1 MTFILTVIF
10 LAVLA
15 GALLTYQQWEDRG
28 QPAIQRQLAKL
39 WVGISLLAII
49 LIGLTATSTG
59 LFAWY
64 LYHRLAGELAN
75 SGFATGLAKT
85 FAALAALP
93 LAIFVTWAISLTEWK
108 RNVGLAGLFL
118 VVAACSYAR
127 YVHRDTTAFS
137 AETGAS
143 LDGYTVLLDGYL
155 KRCDTS
161 FDRASGQPCLPITPV
176 VQQFLAKVAHAA
188 TCLEGE
194 PFFDEDGNILGVDPP
209 SEACRAKHR
218 AAQQVFIASPTI
230 FFNLNPATELAEPI
244 IWHCERGDGAF
255 HFVRIPIRDPMTGE
269 ECSPVTEEM
278 IGRWRRGEP
287 PIILTMQNEPELPE
301 ATTPPPA
308 SPSSLPAS
316 PVPFIEDFE
325 DGHHTSV
332 DFSEGWTLD
341 MLPKKRSCSQGSHC
355 MCTRGQG
362 SINIARGISFEQD
375 VDKLRSIFFD
385 ILVGQ
390 DLKITITLGSK
401 AGAQAPL
408 AVFKHRTQLND
419 DTAPIT
425 TAQLLDDA
433 PATQQPAALEP
444 GWYTVVIPIRLT
456 GNAARAHFSCAPFVK
471 RITIPKYVVSEFVTD
486 CFPALS
492 WNIRRPHL
500 VANNSTSLLH
510 IEGIRVDVEH
520 PYGGTTCIDDIRV
533 R

>member
-15 GALLTYQQWEDRG
+15 GALLTYQQWDDRAR
-28 QPAIQRQLAKL
+28 PAVQRQLTKL
-39 WVGISLLAII
+39 WVGISLLAIV

-64 LYHRLAGELAN
+64 LYHRLASELAN

-93 LAIFVTWAISLTEWK
+93 LAIFATWAISLTEWK

-118 VVAACSYAR
+118 AVAACSYAR
-127 YVHRDTTAFS
+127 YVHRDTTTFS
-137 AETGAS
+137 AETGES

-218 AAQQVFIASPTI
+218 ETQQVFVGSPTI

-244 IWHCERGDGAF
+244 IWHCERNDEAF

-269 ECSPVTEEM
+269 ECAPVTEAM

-287 PIILTMQNEPELPE
+287 PIAPATQDEHELPE
-301 ATTPPPA
+301 ETAPLPV
-308 SPSSLPAS
+308 SPSQLPAL
-316 PVPFIEDFE
+316 PMPFVEDFE
-325 DGHHTSV
+325 DGHHPIV
-332 DFSEGWTLD
+332 GFSNGWILD
-341 MLPKKRSCSQGSHC
+341 MLPAKRSCTQGSHC
-355 MCTRGQG
+355 MCTSGQG
-362 SINIARGISFEQD
+362 SINIARGIPFANDSD
-375 VDKLRSIFFD
+375 VLRSVIFD
-385 ILVGQ
+385 LLVGHNH
-390 DLKITITLGSK
+390 KITITLGSEK
-401 AGAQAPL
+401 QSPL
-408 AVFKHRTQLND
+408 AIFKHRTQANN
-419 DTAPIT
+419 DTAPVT
-425 TAQLLDDA
+425 TAWFKIGDPASQP
-433 PATQQPAALEP
+433 PATLTP
-444 GWYTVVIPIRLT
+444 GWYT
-456 GNAARAHFSCAPFVK
+456 
-471 RITIPKYVVSEFVTD
+471 ITIPMHLTGADTRRARASLAPIAQRYGTTEFVPK
-486 CFPALS
+486 FLPSLS
-492 WNIRRPHL
+492 WSIRRAGLP
-500 VANNSTSLLH
+500 ADQTAALLH
-510 IEGIRVDVEH
+510 IDGVRIDVEH
-520 PYGGTTCIDDIRV
+520 PHGGTTCIDDIRV